1 MRLSDFFK
9 REILFIESEDL
20 RDFTRFFL
28 DNYVGEWFKKSGA
41 SSSGKYH
48 PAFAQGEGGLIR
60 HTRAVSMVCEE
71 LLRMNIYAYMRDEYK
86 DYARVACILHDTY
99 KYGGLEE
106 DKNCFKRHGFHASVA
121 ISNAWFEFFGDNA
134 PEILLMAV
142 RSHMGQWTEPKEDR
156 PFTNV
161 DRLVHLADYVASRS
175 FWDIPTLTAEYE
187 ADAHPEDVIVEY
199 DDAELP
205 F

>member
-1 MRLSDFFK
+1 MDLSNYFK
-9 REILFIESEDL
+9 REILHIESEDL
-20 RDFTRFFL
+20 RDFTIFFL
-28 DNYVGEWFKKSGA
+28 DNYVGEWFKTSGA

-48 PAFAQGEGGLIR
+48 PKFAQGEGGLIR
-60 HTRAVSMVCEE
+60 HTRAVCLVCEE
-71 LLRMNIYAYMRDEYK
+71 LLRMNTYAYMRDEYK

-106 DKNCFKRHGFHASVA
+106 NKDCFKQHGFHAAVA

-161 DRLVHLADYVASRS
+161 DRLVHLSDYIASRS
-175 FWDIPTLTAEYE
+175 FWDIPTLTEEYY
-187 ADAHPEDVIVEY
+187 ADTNPMDILDDEDF
-199 DDAELP
+199 P